1 MHEDDR
7 LAVATMTADP
17 RVHSSGG
24 SLRPDASKLQAAS
37 RILYPRP
44 RRRGD
49 RI

>member
-7 LAVATMTADP
+7 LAVATMTARP

-37 RILYPRP
+37 EFWHPPTR
-44 RRRGD
+44 
-49 RI
+49 